1 MTDHVEVVIVG
12 GGQAGLAVSHELTQ
26 AAVAHVVLERGRV
39 AQSWRGWW
47 DGFCLVTPSWNVR
60 LPGHPYDGQDPD
72 GFMARDEVVSYLER
86 YAAGFQA
93 PVSEGVEVTALRAG
107 PGGGFV
113 LETSAGGIAARTV
126 VLATGAYQRPWRP
139 AAAATLP
146 ADLLQID
153 VPDYRNPA
161 DLPVGPVLV
170 VGSGQSGCQ
179 IAEELKAAG
188 REVFLACGR
197 APWLPRRI
205 GERDVVWWGVQ
216 SGFFDAS
223 LSSLPSPA
231 ARLTSNVQHSGSSGG
246 HDLNYRTL
254 QASGVTLVGHFRG
267 AAGGRARFAPDL
279 RETVAW
285 GDQRYA
291 QFMDLVRKVVAER
304 GLPQPPIAEP
314 EPFSGEAPEQLDLG
328 GFGAVIFATGFR
340 PAYESWVRFPGAF
353 DELGFPFQHE
363 GASTVVA
370 GLYFIGVHFMRTRKS
385 ALFTGVSE
393 DAPLVA
399 RQIAARR
406 APSAA

>member
-1 MTDHVEVVIVG
+1 VIVG

-26 AAVAHVVLERGRV
+26 GGIAHVVLEKGQVGQAWRGR
-39 AQSWRGWW
+39 W
-47 DGFCLVTPSWNVR
+47 DSFCLVTPSWNVR
-60 LPGHPYDGQDPD
+60 LPGHPYDGQDLD

-113 LETSAGGIAARTV
+113 LETSAGEIAARAV
-126 VLATGAYQRPWRP
+126 VLGTGAYQRPWRP
-139 AAAATLP
+139 AVAATLP
-146 ADLLQID
+146 AGLLQID
-153 VPDYRNPA
+153 VPEYRNPV
-161 DLPVGPVLV
+161 DLPTGPVLV
-170 VGSGQSGCQ
+170 IGSGQSGCQ
-179 IAEELKAAG
+179 IAEELNEAG

-205 GERDVVWWGVQ
+205 GDRDIVWWGVQ

-231 ARLTSNVQHSGSSGG
+231 ARLTANVQHSGNRGG

-254 QASGVTLVGHFRG
+254 RASGVTLLGHFIG
-267 AAGGRARFAPDL
+267 ATGRVAHFAPDL
-279 RETVAW
+279 REIVAW
-285 GDQRYA
+285 GDQRHA
-291 QFMDLVRKVVAER
+291 QFMNLVRKLSVER
-304 GLPQPPIAEP
+304 GLPQPSIAEP
-314 EPFSGEAPEQLDLG
+314 GPFSGEAPEQLQLD

-340 PAYESWVRFPGAF
+340 PDYASWVHFPGAF
-353 DELGFPFQHE
+353 DELGFPLQHD

-385 ALFTGVSE
+385 ALFTGVCE

-399 RQIAARR
+399 RQIGARH
-406 APSAA
+406 ALSGA

>member
-26 AAVAHVVLERGRV
+26 GAVAHVVLEKARVGQAWRGR
-39 AQSWRGWW
+39 W
-47 DGFCLVTPSWNVR
+47 DSFCLVTPNWNVR

-72 GFMARDEVVSYLER
+72 GFMPRDEVVSYLER

-93 PVSEGVEVTALRAG
+93 PVSEGVEVTELRAG
-107 PGGGFV
+107 PGGGLV
-113 LETSAGGIAARTV
+113 LETSAGEIVARTV

-161 DLPVGPVLV
+161 GLPAGPVLV

-179 IAEELKAAG
+179 IAEELNEAG

-205 GERDVVWWGVQ
+205 GDRDAAWWGVEA
-216 SGFFDAS
+216 GFFDVS

-231 ARLTSNVQHSGSSGG
+231 ARLAANVQHSGNRGG
-246 HDLNYRTL
+246 HDLHYRTL
-254 QASGVTLVGHFRG
+254 RALGVTLLGHFMG
-267 AAGGRARFAPDL
+267 AAGGRAHFAQDL

-285 GDQRYA
+285 GDQRHA
-291 QFMDLVRKVVAER
+291 QFMDLVRKLAAER
-304 GLPQPPIAEP
+304 GLPQPPIP
-314 EPFSGEAPEQLDLG
+314 EPDAFSGKAPEQLDLG

-340 PAYESWVRFPGAF
+340 PDYVSWVHFPGGF
-353 DELGFPFQHE
+353 DELGFPITHD

-385 ALFTGVSE
+385 ALFSGVCE

-399 RQIAARR
+399 RQIAVRHARSV
-406 APSAA
+406 A